1 MASNAYFKLIKPR
14 HNKLEHWLRT
24 DCWRSVGYTTHT
36 KIDATRL
43 SAQHQALVSDQV
55 VKWLSFVKA
64 HIWKF
69 ALKNQTVHMFKT
81 STVDRTLLPH
91 FQICYT

>member
-1 MASNAYFKLIKPR
+1 MYILASSICVVDDANGIHAYRL
-14 HNKLEHWLRT
+14 LEVCTVYH
-24 DCWRSVGYTTHT
+24 SYQ
-36 KIDATRL
+36 IDATRL

-81 STVDRTLLPH
+81 SAVDRTLLPH
-91 FQICYT
+91 LQICYT